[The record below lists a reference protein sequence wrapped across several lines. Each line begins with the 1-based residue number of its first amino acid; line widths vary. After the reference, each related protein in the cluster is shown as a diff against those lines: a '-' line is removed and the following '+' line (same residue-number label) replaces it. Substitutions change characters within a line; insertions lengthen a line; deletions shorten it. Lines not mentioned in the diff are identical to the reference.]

1 MTSNLSWMDIAL
13 KLHLPEMI
21 QNQNDENT
29 KNNKTVMEHMTEAL
43 LRDAS
48 LRIRR
53 EPEIVLSGLAERPRT
68 TPLPPLNTFED
79 ETPGGATTE
88 RYEKLS
94 LLEEREHQT
103 NTKLRLK
110 AAAMANNLTST
121 HVATEQTKRYR
132 PLINHSKL
140 NSKPSVE
147 NWIPEPIRFRSLH
160 RDLMTMQE
168 NIRSTISFEKDNSRE
183 IRRFQTTDLQK
194 NLLEEELRL
203 KKKLKCGCC
212 LQIFSQCNLPMKVP
226 LKAILDIRKKWISDK
241 PTGGGEGDN
250 WWKKDDERLAAV
262 PRCYE
267 AALIC
272 TFCSQFF
279 DLQEEYRPSFDKI
292 QREIKRKQFL
302 EAKRLEKQYWD
313 PLKTGELEMERLYQ
327 AELQKTAAAGGG
339 GSGGGMSRNSAGSRE
354 EDESGVEYLSTDGG
368 GVIGIPG
375 NMTNGLITIQYE

>member
-1 MTSNLSWMDIAL
+1 MTSNLSWMDLAL

-21 QNQNDENT
+21 QNQTVENM

-68 TPLPPLNTFED
+68 TPLPPLNPFED
-79 ETPGGATTE
+79 DDRATEGEE
-88 RYEKLS
+88 RYDKLC
-94 LLEEREHQT
+94 LLEERDQQM
-103 NTKLRLK
+103 NKKIRLK
-110 AAAMANNLTST
+110 AAAIANNLTST
-121 HVATEQTKRYR
+121 HVPTEQTKRYR

-140 NSKPSVE
+140 NTKPSVE
-147 NWIPEPIRFRSLH
+147 NWIPEPMRFRSLH

-168 NIRSTISFEKDNSRE
+168 NLRSTISFEKDNSRE

-194 NLLEEELRL
+194 TLLEEELRL

-212 LQIFSQCNLPMKVP
+212 LQIYSQCNLPMKVP

-241 PTGGGEGDN
+241 PTTAGEGDH
-250 WWKKDDERLAAV
+250 WWKKDDERLSAV

-267 AALIC
+267 AELIC

-327 AELQKTAAAGGG
+327 EELQKTSATKGVSGGMYRNSG
-339 GSGGGMSRNSAGSRE
+339 GSHENA
-354 EDESGVEYLSTDGG
+354 EDESVLSIDGG
-368 GVIGIPG
+368 GVIGIAG
-375 NMTNGLITIQYE
+375 ITSNGLITIQYE